1 MRCTSSIEIACI
13 PSGSS
18 ALPPV
23 PADRPP
29 YGSNWIYLLKLD
41 ATRIRLEP
49 VTRRKATVAR
59 ILRNSRPGVRLNEH
73 LEQPDG
79 WIALSVRPAS
89 QSSRDLARPAVRRE
103 ADEDWGVLS
112 GNCPRRSIG
121 AVGSM
126 GAPVSLIQNNSG
138 HLKYLSRAVSYRHN
152 PEDAVQN
159 GRRHVDVN
167 LLGMWWSPPV
177 VVLRLRGMRR

>member
-1 MRCTSSIEIACI
+1 LAASGVKRTSNHRAGFMST
-13 PSGSS
+13 
-18 ALPPV
+18 
-23 PADRPP
+23 RP
-29 YGSNWIYLLKLD
+29 
-41 ATRIRLEP
+41 
-49 VTRRKATVAR
+49 
-59 ILRNSRPGVRLNEH
+59 
-73 LEQPDG
+73 
-79 WIALSVRPAS
+79 S

-152 PEDAVQN
+152 PEDVVQN

-167 LLGMWWSPPV
+167 LLGMWWSAPV
-177 VVLRLRGMRR
+177 VVLHLRGMRR